1 MMVTS
6 MERAIRL
13 LALGFVTLFLS
24 SFLKASPPADPRL
37 IEAVKKGDHKAVR
50 ELIQNHA
57 DVNSAQPDG
66 STALILAAN
75 SNDME
80 SADLLIKAGANVNAR
95 NEYGATALFAA
106 CNSDNTVIVK
116 LLLGAKADPNLALPL
131 GETTLMCAVNR
142 GNLDSVRA
150 LLEHGADVNAK
161 ETEGGQTP
169 VMWAAANKNPDIV
182 KILIENK
189 ADTQA
194 QSKGGSTALIFAAQQ
209 GDLVSTRALLD
220 AGANPNQTGRRD
232 ALTPLLLAAESFS
245 AEVETYDNKV
255 PILLA
260 DRGANTNAV
269 DGGGYTAL
277 HYASGC
283 MPDTNTSCK
292 VELSDEK
299 RVEVVKALLAHGAN
313 PNARLT
319 RVRGGDGVSLKGATP
334 IFFAAATGHAEVAR
348 VLVAGG
354 ADPFSL
360 TDGKTAPL
368 HLAAGVGPPNG
379 RDWTDEEQKKMLDTT
394 KFFVGLGADVNAVA
408 EHKWTPLH
416 GAAYKG
422 LDSIVQFLVEK
433 GAKMN
438 VFDEYGQTPLSIANA
453 IITVGGKYAYGNSP
467 RELHATTRDLLLKLG
482 ATPVEKSGVEIFEL
496 FHNQPD

>member
-1 MMVTS
+1 VS
-6 MERAIRL
+6 SVQR
-13 LALGFVTLFLS
+13 TLRIFAGLS
-24 SFLKASPPADPRL
+24 ATLILWSFFAVGAPADLRL
-37 IEAVKKGDHKAVR
+37 IEAVKRGDHKAVR
-50 ELIQNHA
+50 ELLQNHV
-57 DVNSAQPDG
+57 DVNSTQSDG

-75 SNDME
+75 SGDSE
-80 SADLLIKAGANVNAR
+80 TTILLINAGANVNTR

-106 CNSDNTVIVK
+106 CNSDNTAIIK
-116 LLLGAKADPNLALPL
+116 LLLDAQADPNLALPL
-131 GETTLMCAVNR
+131 GETPLMTAVNR
-142 GNLDSVRA
+142 GNLDAIRA
-150 LLEHGADVNAK
+150 LLEDQADVNAK
-161 ETEGGQTP
+161 ESEGGQTAL
-169 VMWAAANKNPDIV
+169 MWAAANKNYRIV
-182 KILIENK
+182 KLLLDHK
-189 ADTQA
+189 ADTHV
-194 QSKGGSTALIFAAQQ
+194 QSKGGSTALIFTVQQ
-209 GDLVSTRALLD
+209 GDIESTRALLD
-220 AGANPNQTGRRD
+220 AGANPNDTGRRD
-232 ALTPLLLAAESFS
+232 GLTPLLLAAESFS
-245 AEVETYDNKV
+245 AEVAPYDNSV

-260 DRGANTNAV
+260 ERGANTNAS
-269 DGGGYTAL
+269 DAAGYTAL

-334 IFFAAATGHAEVAR
+334 IFFAAASGHVEVAR
-348 VLVAGG
+348 ALAAGG
-354 ADPFSL
+354 ADPFAL
-360 TDGKTAPL
+360 TDGKTAPV

-379 RDWTDEEQKKMLDTT
+379 RDWTDGEQRKMLETT
-394 KFFVGLGADVNAVA
+394 KFFVSLGADLNAVG
-408 EHKWTPLH
+408 EHEWTPLH

-433 GAKMN
+433 GAKMD

-467 RELHATTRDLLLKLG
+467 RELHATTRDVLLKMG
-482 ATPVEKSGVEIFEL
+482 AMPVEKSGVQIYEL